1 MRLLIVE
8 DEQGMAEG
16 LRALLGKQGYV
27 TDLAVD
33 GDSGLDNGLT
43 GLYDLIILDIM
54 LPGRDGLSVLK
65 ELRRD
70 GVETPVLM
78 LTARS
83 SVADRIQ
90 GLDHGADD
98 YLTKPFDTGEF
109 LARVRALTRRN
120 GVPLEEEPSFGDIR
134 LDRRKLELCRGS
146 ERLRLGPKEFQVME
160 CLLMNKNQIV
170 PRSLLCEKVWG
181 LLSEAEYNNVEVYI
195 SFLRKKLR
203 ALHSNVQILSIRN
216 AGYHLE
222 VQPWSAS
229 CKGRSF

>member
-16 LRALLGKQGYV
+16 LRALLEKQGYA
-27 TDLAVD
+27 TDLATD
-33 GDSGLDNGLT
+33 GDRGLDDGLT

-54 LPGRDGLSVLK
+54 LPGRDGLSVLT
-65 ELRRD
+65 ELRRN
-70 GVETPVLM
+70 GIETPVMM

-120 GVPLEEEPSFGDIR
+120 SAPLEDEPSFGDVR
-134 LDRRKLELCRGS
+134 LDRRRLELCRGS

-160 CLLMNKNQIV
+160 CLLLNKNQIV
-170 PRSLLCEKVWG
+170 PRALLCEKVWG

-222 VQPWSAS
+222 VQP
-229 CKGRSF
+229 

>member
-16 LRALLGKQGYV
+16 LQGLLEKQGYA
-27 TDLAVD
+27 TDLAFD

-134 LDRRKLELCRGS
+134 LDRRKLELCRGN

-160 CLLMNKNQIV
+160 CLLLNKNQII
-170 PRSLLCEKVWG
+170 PRALLCEKVWG
-181 LLSEAEYNNVEVYI
+181 LLSEAEYNHVEVYI
-195 SFLRKKLR
+195 SFRRKKLR

-222 VQPWSAS
+222 VQ
-229 CKGRSF
+229 R

>member
-16 LRALLGKQGYV
+16 LQGLLEKQGYA
-27 TDLAVD
+27 TDLAFD

-222 VQPWSAS
+222 VQP
-229 CKGRSF
+229 

>member
-16 LRALLGKQGYV
+16 LQGLLEKQGYA
-27 TDLAVD
+27 TDLAFD

-65 ELRRD
+65 ELRRA

-134 LDRRKLELCRGS
+134 LDRRKLELCRGN

-160 CLLMNKNQIV
+160 CLLLNKNQII
-170 PRSLLCEKVWG
+170 PRALLCEKVWG

-216 AGYHLE
+216 TGYHLE
-222 VQPWSAS
+222 VQP
-229 CKGRSF
+229 

>member
-16 LRALLGKQGYV
+16 LRALLEKQGYA
-27 TDLAVD
+27 TDLAFD

-134 LDRRKLELCRGS
+134 LDRRKLELCRGN

-160 CLLMNKNQIV
+160 CLLLNKNQII
-170 PRSLLCEKVWG
+170 PRALLCEKVWG

-222 VQPWSAS
+222 VQP
-229 CKGRSF
+229 

>member
-16 LRALLGKQGYV
+16 LQGLLEKQGYA
-27 TDLAVD
+27 TDLAFD

-134 LDRRKLELCRGS
+134 LVRRKLELCRGN

-160 CLLMNKNQIV
+160 CLLLNKNQII
-170 PRSLLCEKVWG
+170 PRALLCEKVWG

-222 VQPWSAS
+222 VQP
-229 CKGRSF
+229 

>member
-16 LRALLGKQGYV
+16 LRALLEKQGYV
-27 TDLAVD
+27 TDLAFD

-54 LPGRDGLSVLK
+54 LPGRDGLSVLR
-65 ELRRD
+65 ELRRGGID
-70 GVETPVLM
+70 TPVMM

-83 SVADRIQ
+83 SVTDRIQ

-120 GVPLEEEPSFGDIR
+120 GMPLEDEPSFGDIR
-134 LDRRKLELCRGS
+134 LDRRKLELCRGC

-222 VQPWSAS
+222 VQP
-229 CKGRSF
+229 

>member
-8 DEQGMAEG
+8 DEQGMAKG
-16 LRALLGKQGYV
+16 LRALLEKQGYV
-27 TDLAVD
+27 TDLAFD

-54 LPGRDGLSVLK
+54 LPKLDGLSVLEK
-65 ELRRD
+65 LRQ
-70 GVETPVLM
+70 GGIETPVMM

-120 GVPLEEEPSFGDIR
+120 GMPLEDDPSFGDIR

-222 VQPWSAS
+222 VQP
-229 CKGRSF
+229 

>member
-16 LRALLGKQGYV
+16 LRALLEKQGCV
-27 TDLAVD
+27 TDLAFD

-54 LPGRDGLSVLK
+54 LPKRDGLSVLE
-65 ELRRD
+65 ELRR
-70 GVETPVLM
+70 GGIETPVMM

-120 GVPLEEEPSFGDIR
+120 GMPLEDEPSFGDIR

-160 CLLMNKNQIV
+160 CLLLNKNQIV

-181 LLSEAEYNNVEVYI
+181 
-195 SFLRKKLR
+195 LR

-222 VQPWSAS
+222 VQP
-229 CKGRSF
+229 

>member
-8 DEQGMAEG
+8 DEQGMAEVLQG
-16 LRALLGKQGYV
+16 LLEKQGYA
-27 TDLAVD
+27 TDLAFD

-134 LDRRKLELCRGS
+134 LDRRKLELCRGN

-160 CLLMNKNQIV
+160 CLLLNKNQII
-170 PRSLLCEKVWG
+170 PRALLCEKVWG

-222 VQPWSAS
+222 VQP
-229 CKGRSF
+229 

>member
-16 LRALLGKQGYV
+16 LQGLLEKQGYA
-27 TDLAVD
+27 TDLAFD

-90 GLDHGADD
+90 GRDHGADD
-98 YLTKPFDTGEF
+98 
-109 LARVRALTRRN
+109 
-120 GVPLEEEPSFGDIR
+120 
-134 LDRRKLELCRGS
+134 
-146 ERLRLGPKEFQVME
+146 
-160 CLLMNKNQIV
+160 
-170 PRSLLCEKVWG
+170 
-181 LLSEAEYNNVEVYI
+181 
-195 SFLRKKLR
+195 
-203 ALHSNVQILSIRN
+203 
-216 AGYHLE
+216 
-222 VQPWSAS
+222 
-229 CKGRSF
+229 

>member
-16 LRALLGKQGYV
+16 LQGLLEKQGYA
-27 TDLAVD
+27 TDLAFD

-134 LDRRKLELCRGS
+134 LDRRKLELCRGN
-146 ERLRLGPKEFQVME
+146 ERLRLGPKEVQVME
-160 CLLMNKNQIV
+160 CLLLNKNQII
-170 PRSLLCEKVWG
+170 PRALLCEKVWG

-222 VQPWSAS
+222 VQP
-229 CKGRSF
+229 

>member
-16 LRALLGKQGYV
+16 LQGLLEKQGYA
-27 TDLAVD
+27 TDLAFD
-33 GDSGLDNGLT
+33 GDGGLDNALT

-54 LPGRDGLSVLK
+54 LPGRDGLSVLR
-65 ELRRD
+65 ELRRGGID
-70 GVETPVLM
+70 TPVMM

-120 GVPLEEEPSFGDIR
+120 GMPLEDAPSFGDIR
-134 LDRRKLELCRGS
+134 LDRRKLELCRGC

-160 CLLMNKNQIV
+160 CLLMHKNQIV
-170 PRSLLCEKVWG
+170 PRALLCEKVWG
-181 LLSEAEYNNVEVYI
+181 LLSETEYNNVEVYI

-222 VQPWSAS
+222 VQP
-229 CKGRSF
+229 

>member
-16 LRALLGKQGYV
+16 LRALLEKQGYV
-27 TDLAVD
+27 TDLAFD

-54 LPGRDGLSVLK
+54 LPKLDGLSVLEK
-65 ELRRD
+65 LRQ
-70 GVETPVLM
+70 GGIETPVMM

-120 GVPLEEEPSFGDIR
+120 GMPLEDDPSFGDIR
-134 LDRRKLELCRGS
+134 LDRRKLEMCRGS

-222 VQPWSAS
+222 VQP
-229 CKGRSF
+229 

>member
-16 LRALLGKQGYV
+16 LQGLLEKQGYA
-27 TDLAVD
+27 TDLAFD

-65 ELRRD
+65 ELRRA

-134 LDRRKLELCRGS
+134 LDRRKLELCRGN

-160 CLLMNKNQIV
+160 CLLLNKNQII
-170 PRSLLCEKVWG
+170 PRALLCEKVWG

-222 VQPWSAS
+222 VQP
-229 CKGRSF
+229 

>member
-16 LRALLGKQGYV
+16 LQGLLEKQGYA
-27 TDLAVD
+27 TDLAFD

-83 SVADRIQ
+83 SVTDRIQ

-120 GVPLEEEPSFGDIR
+120 GMPLEDEPSFGDIR
-134 LDRRKLELCRGS
+134 LDRRKLELCRGN

-160 CLLMNKNQIV
+160 CLLLNKNQII
-170 PRSLLCEKVWG
+170 PRALLCEKVWG

-222 VQPWSAS
+222 VQP
-229 CKGRSF
+229 

>member
-16 LRALLGKQGYV
+16 LRALLEKQGYA
-27 TDLAVD
+27 TDLAFD

-54 LPGRDGLSVLK
+54 LPKRDGLSVLE
-65 ELRRD
+65 ELRR
-70 GVETPVLM
+70 GGIETPVMM

-120 GVPLEEEPSFGDIR
+120 GMPLEDEPSFGDIR
-134 LDRRKLELCRGS
+134 LDRRKLELCRGN

-160 CLLMNKNQIV
+160 CLLLNKNQIL
-170 PRSLLCEKVWG
+170 PRALLCEKVWG

-222 VQPWSAS
+222 VQP
-229 CKGRSF
+229 

>member
-16 LRALLGKQGYV
+16 LQGLLEKQGYA
-27 TDLAVD
+27 TDLAFD

-65 ELRRD
+65 GLRRD

-120 GVPLEEEPSFGDIR
+120 GMPLEDEPSFGDIR
-134 LDRRKLELCRGS
+134 LDRRKLELCRGE
-146 ERLRLGPKEFQVME
+146 ERIRLGPKEFQVME
-160 CLLMNKNQIV
+160 CLLFNKNQIV
-170 PRSLLCEKVWG
+170 PRNLLCEKVWG
-181 LLSEAEYNNVEVYI
+181 LLSDAEYNNVEVYI

-203 ALHSNVQILSIRN
+203 ALHSSVQIRSIRN
-216 AGYHLE
+216 AGYYLE
-222 VQPWSAS
+222 VQP
-229 CKGRSF
+229 